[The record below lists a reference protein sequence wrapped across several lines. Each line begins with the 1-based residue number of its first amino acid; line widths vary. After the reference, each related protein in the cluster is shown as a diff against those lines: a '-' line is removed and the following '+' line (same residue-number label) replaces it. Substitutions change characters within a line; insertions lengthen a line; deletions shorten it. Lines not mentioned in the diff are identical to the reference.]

1 MKLFNGGVKE
11 AIAEAK
17 AKQTVFVVIVTG
29 PSSDEASVK
38 LDEVLADSE
47 IISRFSSMVCI
58 KLENGSPTCSQF
70 AAIYPVIIV
79 PSVYFIDSS
88 SGVDIEITGG
98 VITKESLLGSFSK
111 VSDKMS
117 SSVTSDAVKEEKTSE
132 ETKEPVQS
140 SSSASSTL
148 QDRVERA
155 KMLVEQRKAEKEA
168 AEGDKEKSKEME
180 RREVGKAM
188 LDQKRRQEEKELRD
202 AAVARRKDKE
212 EERLA
217 RERVKAQLEQ
227 DKLDK
232 RVKFQAEKVAAEEN
246 RREKEKEALAAQAA
260 QAEIRAAERATTAR
274 IQFRLP
280 DGSSQTQHFPADTGL
295 SELYTFAR
303 TGLSGPKLTSFSLST
318 AFPRRNLDTED
329 MAASLKDLQMAPSAT
344 VMVLPST
351 SVMSSQDGGLM
362 SLVMLLL
369 TPFTLL
375 WSMIS
380 SFFGSSSSDSGSSAS
395 SGAGARGA
403 AAATHRVTREA
414 GIGRL
419 RSSDFSDDDMNTWN
433 GNSTQQQ

>member
-117 SSVTSDAVKEEKTSE
+117 GSVTSDAVKEISE
-132 ETKEPVQS
+132 ETQEPGQS
-140 SSSASSTL
+140 SSAASTTL

-155 KMLVEQRKAEKEA
+155 KMLVEQRKAEKEV